1 MSRSIDP
8 SSVLINENVER
19 FAVLASRVPGTL
31 LSAGTRFALI
41 SALTFRPKAAEYKK
55 EGGTNTSK
63 TKNTY
68 MALETK
74 PLLPLRMPDYAPD
87 CIMLSRLFE
96 QSVGRAGILE
106 LSSGNRPRH
115 TTPHLPK
122 FCRSNMKMFNLFFI
136 FYKYLFIIYFSEF
149 FFEN

>member
-19 FAVLASRVPGTL
+19 FAVLASRVPCTL

-96 QSVGRAGILE
+96 QSVGRAGISCTIQAE
-106 LSSGNRPRH
+106 VRNTRNSSDVSVANG
-115 TTPHLPK
+115 
-122 FCRSNMKMFNLFFI
+122 S
-136 FYKYLFIIYFSEF
+136 YKSPSM
-149 FFEN
+149 